1 MSFLVSNDNCWNY
14 FYFLVQNFCGAT
26 LPIECFVRYNL
37 SAQVLKYALM
47 KLTNKPKN
55 VISLSFKNDF

>member
-14 FYFLVQNFCGAT
+14 FYFLFQNFCGAT